1 MDGILSI
8 WNDRDD
14 QIAELYESWYVREH
28 VPERLGIP
36 GFLAAYRYQAVRGAP
51 HFMTYYRLTSPR
63 VLSSPEYLAK
73 VAAPTELTRRIMAQF
88 RHMTRTACTLAYR
101 SDPGAMGGYVASA
114 YAEMPAAIDADRL
127 LQHALAVRHEPHV
140 LSVQIWRAAPDSAN
154 PANRESRLRPGGDRT
169 IEAAIVIDVMRE
181 QDALHIEESA
191 AVAIRRSLGTEAS
204 TLRSGVYRLLGAW
217 HSPDSERLR
226 AQDLR

>member
-1 MDGILSI
+1 MEGILSI

-14 QIAELYESWYVREH
+14 EVAELYESWYVREH

-36 GFLAAYRYQAVRGAP
+36 GFLAAHRYQAVRGVP
-51 HFMTYYRLTSPR
+51 RFMTYYRLTSPA
-63 VLSSPEYLAK
+63 VLTSPEYLAK

-88 RHMTRTACTLAYR
+88 RHMTRTACNLVYR
-101 SDPGAMGGYVASA
+101 SHPGAIGAYVASA
-114 YAEMPAAIDADRL
+114 YAEASADIDADRL

-140 LSVQIWRAAPDSAN
+140 LSVQVWRAAPASAN
-154 PANRESRLRPGGDRT
+154 PANRESRLRPGGDRS

-181 QDALHIEESA
+181 HDALRIEESA
-191 AVAIRRSLGTEAS
+191 AVAIRRSTGTENT

-217 HSPDSERLR
+217 YP
-226 AQDLR
+226 ANATQPV